1 MLVTSERPL
10 LIPAT
15 LPHMKTVVRAL
26 LDLLRIS
33 RRDLC
38 VTTIAVLITT
48 SLSGCEAMKRLPALN
63 DQSSEATPV
72 GFAASARIVE
82 GSAVSFR
89 VHSVD
94 VIDRLRAS
102 ADGGEINILALSGGG
117 AGGAFGA
124 GALVGLS
131 DSGSLPK
138 FHLVTGVSTGALIAP
153 FAFLGP
159 DWNRKMREAFTGERA
174 QHLLRPSYIRLLFG
188 STLYDGEALTDLVGT
203 YVTDEVITRVAE
215 ESRRGRMLLV
225 QTTDLDKA
233 EPVMWNLGEIA
244 MHGGPAAKRL
254 FRDVLVASASIPTLF
269 PPVLIRVEKDGVFA
283 DELHVDG
290 GTSTSLFIA
299 PEIAPVVSGS
309 FAGADRINV
318 YVVVNGQLESSP
330 KTTRTRSM
338 DILWRSVSTN
348 LQHSARASVAL
359 AFNVARSHNMNFRF
373 TAIPGY
379 YPYGGPL
386 DTSNDAMT
394 RLFRFAE
401 LCAGRNLLWKTPEDT
416 YTIATPVGALTNGD
430 SACPSAMAVALA
442 GQLATR

>member
-1 MLVTSERPL
+1 
-10 LIPAT
+10 
-15 LPHMKTVVRAL
+15 MKSDVHAILAFWRMTRRAL
-26 LDLLRIS
+26 W
-33 RRDLC
+33 
-38 VTTIAVLITT
+38 VATIFALTAA
-48 SLSGCEAMKRLPALN
+48 SLTGCEATKRLPALD
-63 DQSSEATPV
+63 DQLSVATPV
-72 GFAASARIVE
+72 GFTATARIVE
-82 GSAVSFR
+82 GSVESFR

-94 VIDRLRAS
+94 VINRLRAS
-102 ADGGEINILALSGGG
+102 ADGGDINILALSGGG

-131 DSGSLPK
+131 NRGSLPK

-159 DWNRKMREAFTGERA
+159 DWNREMREAFTGERA
-174 QHLLRPSYIRLLFG
+174 QHLLRPSYVRLLLG
-188 STLYDGEALTDLVGT
+188 STLYDGQALAGLVNT
-203 YVTDEVITRVAE
+203 YISDEVITRVAE
-215 ESRRGRMLLV
+215 EARRGRMLLV

-254 FRDVLVASASIPTLF
+254 FCDVLVASASIPTLF

-290 GTSTSLFIA
+290 GTTTSFFIA
-299 PEIAPVVSGS
+299 PEMAPVIADS
-309 FAGADRINV
+309 FAGANRINV

-330 KTTRTRSM
+330 ITTRARSI

-348 LQHSARASVAL
+348 FQHGARASIAL
-359 AFNVARSHNMNFRF
+359 AYNIARSHNMTFRF

-386 DTSNDAMT
+386 EMSRDAMT

-401 LCAGRNLLWKTPEDT
+401 LCAGQNLLWKSPEDT
-416 YTIATPVGALTNGD
+416 YNIATRAGARTDGEA
-430 SACPSAMAVALA
+430 ACPSAAAGTLLGRLAVP
-442 GQLATR
+442 